1 MTSAAYIYRYL
12 RRPGARFPIP
22 VTACFS
28 TLPRWRGRPLCAG
41 NPLIYSPIKQQHIMK
56 TKLFALIV
64 LILLP
69 LGMAAQSH
77 SVEARSKAKPGVTLE
92 TILGKSLL
100 TESDKALLDEG
111 YSSQSTQMKIMDL
124 TQQSDIYDGEDDARA
139 FRFMHEAARLGD
151 CWALCQVGLKYYL
164 GDGTTMDRS
173 KGKKC
178 LQKAASM
185 DGYGSKLAK
194 DLLRSIK

>member
-1 MTSAAYIYRYL
+1 ML
-12 RRPGARFPIP
+12 
-22 VTACFS
+22 
-28 TLPRWRGRPLCAG
+28 
-41 NPLIYSPIKQQHIMK
+41 M
-56 TKLFALIV
+56 
-64 LILLP
+64 LLP

-77 SVEARSKAKPGVTLE
+77 SVKARSKAKSGVTLE

-124 TQQSDIYDGEDDARA
+124 TQQSNIYDGEDDARA

-151 CWALCQVGLKYYL
+151 CWALYQVGLKYCL
-164 GDGTTMDRS
+164 GDGTTMDIS

-185 DGYGSKLAK
+185 GGYGSEDAQEVLKGLK
-194 DLLRSIK
+194 